1 VSATVAKPK
10 RRMSKI
16 PFNDKMSPIHLR
28 SEPRE
33 EPPTSLLLR
42 PYWLLRILRKV
53 ITQGGYISPK
63 VFVPKLVWSQY
74 GVKFT
79 GLSAKTSAFEQLLIA
94 ISGRA
99 FLAESISD
107 HSDGLSSLVP
117 EFKFLSKDLIQLQN
131 NLSKPLTYIQEVIA
145 TKECQPSPAKTSQ
158 VTLHPSP
165 PHSLWPNR
173 WVGCPAWSQPSAR
186 MSSNT
191 QRPVSNESVLH
202 FPQEWMMRISFP
214 LPISRLSSVTDVK
227 CVLPASSFIASP
239 CCSILLTPLSYLD
252 PWPLD

>member
-1 VSATVAKPK
+1 MSATAIKPK

-33 EPPTSLLLR
+33 GPPASLLLR
-42 PYWLLRILRKV
+42 PYWLLRILRRV

-99 FLAESISD
+99 FLADSISD
-107 HSDGLSSLVP
+107 HSEGLASLVS

-131 NLSKPLTYIQEVIA
+131 NLSKPLTYIQEVTVA
-145 TKECQPSPAKTSQ
+145 KDCQPSPMKTSQ
-158 VTLHPSP
+158 VFSFLSPSLP
-165 PHSLWPNR
+165 LLGRSIIEHGLKYW
-173 WVGCPAWSQPSAR
+173 
-186 MSSNT
+186 
-191 QRPVSNESVLH
+191 
-202 FPQEWMMRISFP
+202 QECLQI
-214 LPISRLSSVTDVK
+214 
-227 CVLPASSFIASP
+227 C
-239 CCSILLTPLSYLD
+239 
-252 PWPLD
+252 